1 MPNRPKSVVSTTFIQ
16 PPLISTGM
24 SKGVHRY
31 TAVVLAVV
39 AVICLTIPAWSNHA
53 FGVFLLAGAIGL
65 LGEALCIFRL
75 GEVAARISH
84 QPQKFLVIRHTDSPA
99 RFYFYV
105 GVYALLGIVS
115 ALLFVIVTISALG
128 YSI

>member
-24 SKGVHRY
+24 SKGVHSY

-39 AVICLTIPAWSNHA
+39 AAICLAIPAWSNYA

-65 LGEALCIFRL
+65 LGEALSIFRL

-84 QPQKFLVIRHTDSPA
+84 QPQKFLVIRHTDNPA

-105 GVYALLGIVS
+105 GVYALLGTFS
-115 ALLFVIVTISALG
+115 ALLFVIVAISALG
-128 YSI
+128 HSI